1 MYIKKSIFAGMTLE
15 VEKTYTIKYK
25 SKKVTR
31 SANIN
36 LTPENM
42 KKVNERNAAKKIRR
56 QRQRYRNSPTL
67 GSAARRLHRGRR

>member
-25 SKKVTR
+25 SKKVTK

-36 LTPENM
+36 PTPENM
-42 KKVNERNAAKKIRR
+42 KKVNERNAAKKLRWQINTNFRSGDYHLILT
-56 QRQRYRNSPTL
+56 YRP
-67 GSAARRLHRGRR
+67 